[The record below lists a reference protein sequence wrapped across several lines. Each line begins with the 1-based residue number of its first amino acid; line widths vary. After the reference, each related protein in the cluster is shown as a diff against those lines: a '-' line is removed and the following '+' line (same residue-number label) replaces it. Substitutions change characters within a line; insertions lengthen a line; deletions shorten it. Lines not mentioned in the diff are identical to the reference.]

1 MQETLEFIAAH
12 GYSFLFV
19 FVFAEQIGLPVPSV
33 PVLLAGGALARVGEI
48 DLTLAVLVSVLA
60 SLASDVIWYEL
71 GRAKGT
77 KVMRLLCRISLE
89 PDSCVR
95 QTESLFAKYGA
106 RGLLIAKFVPGFN
119 TAAPP
124 MAGVF
129 HMRRG
134 RFLLFDTIGALV
146 WVVTFVAIG
155 WIFGN
160 QIEQILELLSTF
172 GTGFGVFL
180 LVALAAWIGAKYAQ
194 RQRFLRDL
202 RVSRIS
208 PEDLSAKLG
217 AGEKLVIVDLRH
229 RYDFEADPRRI
240 PGAIHLPVEDFEA
253 RGHEIPQGQEI
264 ILYCT

>member
-1 MQETLEFIAAH
+1 VQETFQFIAEH
-12 GYSFLFV
+12 GYAFLFV

-33 PVLLAGGALARVGEI
+33 PVLLAGGALARIGDV
-48 DLTLAVLVSVLA
+48 DLTLAILVSVIA

-71 GRAKGT
+71 GRAKGA
-77 KVMRLLCRISLE
+77 KVMQVLCRISLE

-95 QTESLFAKYGA
+95 QTENFFAKYGA

-134 RFLLFDTIGALV
+134 RFLLFDATGALLWAGV
-146 WVVTFVAIG
+146 FIALG

-160 QIEQILELLSTF
+160 QIERVVEFVSTF
-172 GTGFGVFL
+172 GTGFGIFL
-180 LVALAAWIGAKYAQ
+180 VVALAAWIGTKYRQ
-194 RQRFLRDL
+194 RQRFIRDL
-202 RVSRIS
+202 RVSRITAS
-208 PEDLSAKLG
+208 ELSRKIA
-217 AGEKLVIVDLRH
+217 AGEDLVIVDLRH
-229 RYDFEADPRRI
+229 AYDFAADPTTV
-240 PGAIHLPVEDFEA
+240 PGAVHIPVEEFEA
-253 RGHEIPQGQEI
+253 RSHEIPQGQEV

>member
-1 MQETLEFIAAH
+1 VQETIRFIAEH
-12 GYSFLFV
+12 GYAFLFV
-19 FVFAEQIGLPVPSV
+19 FVFAEQIGLPVPSI
-33 PVLLAGGALARVGEI
+33 PVLLAGGALARLGDI
-48 DLTLAVLVSVLA
+48 DLTLAILVSVIA

-71 GRAKGT
+71 GRVKGT
-77 KVMRLLCRISLE
+77 RVMQILCKISLE

-95 QTESLFAKYGA
+95 QTEKLFARYGA

-134 RFLLFDTIGALV
+134 RFLLFDTLGALI
-146 WVVTFVAIG
+146 WVGVFIALG

-160 QIEQILELLSTF
+160 QIERVVSFVSTF
-172 GTGFGVFL
+172 GTGFAVFL
-180 LVALAAWIGAKYAQ
+180 FAALAFWIGAKYLQ

-208 PEDLSAKLG
+208 VDELSAKL
-217 AGEKLVIVDLRH
+217 ANGEQVVIVDLRH
-229 RYDFEADPRRI
+229 SYDFEADPRRI
-240 PGAIHLPVEDFEA
+240 PGAIHLPVEDFES

>member
-1 MQETLEFIAAH
+1 VQQTLEFIAAH

-33 PVLLAGGALARVGEI
+33 PVLLAGGALARVGDI
-48 DLTLAVLVSVLA
+48 DLTLAILVSVFA
-60 SLASDVIWYEL
+60 SLLSDIIWYEL
-71 GRAKGT
+71 GRVKGS
-77 KVMRLLCRISLE
+77 KVMQFLCKISLE

-95 QTESLFAKYGA
+95 QTEQLFARYGA

-134 RFLLFDTIGALV
+134 RFLLFDTIGAFI
-146 WVVTFVAIG
+146 WVCVFVALG

-160 QIEQILELLSTF
+160 QIEHVLEVVSSF
-172 GTGFGVFL
+172 GTGFVVFL
-180 LVALAAWIGAKYAQ
+180 AVALAAWIGAKYVQ
-194 RQRFLRDL
+194 RRRFLRDL

-208 PEDLSAKLG
+208 PEELSAKLG
-217 AGEKLVIVDLRH
+217 AGEMVVIVDLRH
-229 RYDFEADPRRI
+229 AYDFEADPGRI

-253 RGHEIPQGQEI
+253 RGHEIPQSQEI